1 MRISPHPRV
10 SRTAWRSESL
20 LSGSLLG
27 PASGGVH
34 YFAAHMIPKHW
45 VPPLAIAHRGSRELW
60 PENTMEAFSQAV
72 ALGFRFLETDLHVT
86 ADGVLVCVHD
96 DTVDRTTDGTGAV
109 SSFGFDELA
118 SLDAGFRHNSL
129 GGHPFRGKGVSIP
142 SLEEAVTAL
151 PEVSFVVDLKADGQ
165 VRLLADL
172 IARLSLQDR
181 LIVGSF
187 SDQRLEE
194 FRKAT
199 GGRVATSTGSMLS
212 RMWLLTSRVGRGA
225 GGDASALQLPTQV
238 RGIKVVDKKL
248 VDTAHANGLQVHVWT
263 VNDPVEMDAYLNLG
277 VDGIISDRP
286 DLLRE
291 VLVSRGQWG

>member
-1 MRISPHPRV
+1 
-10 SRTAWRSESL
+10 
-20 LSGSLLG
+20 
-27 PASGGVH
+27 
-34 YFAAHMIPKHW
+34 MIPENW
-45 VPPLAIAHRGSRELW
+45 APPLAIAHRGSRELW

-96 DTVDRTTDGTGAV
+96 DTVDRTTEGTGAV
-109 SSFGFDELA
+109 SSFGFEELA

-129 GGHPFRGKGVSIP
+129 GGYPFRGKGVSIP
-142 SLEEAVTAL
+142 SLEEAVTTL
-151 PEVSFVVDLKADGQ
+151 SEVSFVVDLKVDGQ
-165 VRLLADL
+165 VGLLADL
-172 IARLSLQDR
+172 IERLSLHDR

-194 FRKAT
+194 FRRAT
-199 GGRVATSTGSMLS
+199 RGRVPTSTGPMMS

-238 RGIKVVDKKL
+238 RGIKVIDKKL
-248 VDTAHANGLQVHVWT
+248 VDTAHAKGLQVHVWT
-263 VNDPVEMDAYLNLG
+263 VNDPAEMEAYLDLG

-291 VLVSRGQWG
+291 VLMSRGQWGS

>member
-1 MRISPHPRV
+1 
-10 SRTAWRSESL
+10 
-20 LSGSLLG
+20 
-27 PASGGVH
+27 
-34 YFAAHMIPKHW
+34 MIPENW
-45 VPPLAIAHRGSRELW
+45 VPPLAIAHRGSRVLW

-72 ALGFRFLETDLHVT
+72 ALGFRFLETDLHLT
-86 ADGVLVCVHD
+86 ADGVLVCFHD

-109 SSFGFDELA
+109 DSFSFDELA

-172 IARLSLQDR
+172 IERLSLQDR

-194 FRKAT
+194 FREAT
-199 GGRVATSTGSMLS
+199 GGRVATSTGAMLS
-212 RMWLLTSRVGRGA
+212 RMWLLASRVGRGA

-263 VNDPVEMDAYLNLG
+263 VNDPVEMEAYLDLG

-291 VLVSRGQWG
+291 VLISRGQWG

>member
-1 MRISPHPRV
+1 M
-10 SRTAWRSESL
+10 
-20 LSGSLLG
+20 
-27 PASGGVH
+27 
-34 YFAAHMIPKHW
+34 AAFT
-45 VPPLAIAHRGSRELW
+45 R
-60 PENTMEAFSQAV
+60 AV

-96 DTVDRTTDGTGAV
+96 DTVDRTTNGTGAV
-109 SSFGFDELA
+109 DNFGFAELS

-129 GGHPFRGKGVSIP
+129 GGYPFRGKGVTIP

-151 PEVSFVVDLKADGQ
+151 PEVSFVVDLKGDGQ
-165 VRLLADL
+165 VPLLAHL
-172 IARLSLQDR
+172 IERLSLHDR

-194 FRKAT
+194 FRNAT
-199 GGRVATSTGSMLS
+199 GGKVATSTGPMLS

-238 RGIKVVDKKL
+238 RGVKVVDKKL
-248 VDTAHANGLQVHVWT
+248 VDTAHAHGLQVHVWT
-263 VNDPVEMDAYLNLG
+263 VNDPAEMETYLDLG

-291 VLVSRGQWG
+291 VLVSRGQWSS